1 MKGVD
6 LSSLVYLHKLDLL
19 VDKYIVLNNEY
30 YEIHVEQAKANILSY
45 RQRPEKE

>member
-30 YEIHVEQAKANILSY
+30 YDIHVD
-45 RQRPEKE
+45 